1 VTDISLSTEL
11 GPFLTSPFGE
21 RYLYNVNRSTFQQ
34 EKSSDLFHRIYPE
47 LLTRRD
53 SLSFILGTD
62 SGLLLNY
69 LKEREMPDGSLFV
82 FIEFQEIITLLQ
94 KEGLLDN
101 LPEQIFIF
109 NQAEVWNNL
118 EALHFTSYVLR
129 QNIILHRSSVRING
143 WIFEYQILEEKFTQT
158 LKQQGVEHSEMA
170 SLATFIPIALRNCS
184 ENKHHV
190 SLLANIFS
198 GKTAVVLG
206 GGPSFDSMLPWVK
219 ENRDKLIIISVARIS
234 KQLHAAEITPHFVV
248 AVDPIDIGFDHAREM
263 LYFQDSSIFIHS
275 YHVAPRL
282 LSQWGGLSFFYGS
295 RFPWNSKLNNTDAMS
310 SGSTV
315 TNAALGFAAYTGCAV
330 VVFGGVDFCFSQT
343 GISHA
348 AGSYESLSGPS
359 LNDTLPVKTND
370 GHIASSRKDYLKGKA
385 DMEKQAAQLTAR
397 GLRIIN
403 PHGWSARME
412 HVEYLKFS
420 EIPLSLLEKS
430 PVERAHSTI
439 STANNK
445 QNSLK
450 HYKATGQELSRIR
463 KQLEGYKKLFHK
475 ALRCNDG
482 LFGRN
487 GKQADYSYKV
497 EMDNIEEQLS
507 QDDHKLYTLLKILNL
522 KNIMRSTR
530 SATAEE
536 WSDEEIEQA
545 GREYYEA
552 CTASAAELISLIQH
566 AVKINR
572 MRIAEEQLKP
582 NFKELVTFWRA
593 ENQQGRVRVWKRQ
606 HPEEYEKLEENPR
619 ILLDKIDREFEA
631 IFTEQET
638 SYLKRNRQ
646 VSSLEGVAATSLR
659 YFLTKDRAALQRLQ
673 QGLKVHPDQKRA
685 EKLSLF
691 TRGLLLELDG
701 KAEEA
706 SANYQQLLG
715 EEKAFLTEESL
726 KRLFSI
732 FLDQG
737 NLQSAVTAAECLTQI
752 SVSYA
757 PRLAEIYEIAG
768 ELPAALDIYTQYL
781 KHVGSHVPTMQ
792 KMAKLYLKSNL
803 PEGAVMMSK
812 FILEQEPGNSTARR
826 CIEDN
831 S

>member
-1 VTDISLSTEL
+1 MTDIPLSTDL

-21 RYLYNVNRSTFQQ
+21 RYLYSVNRSTFQQ
-34 EKSSDLFHRIYPE
+34 EKSADLFHRSYPE
-47 LLTRRD
+47 LLTRKD
-53 SLSFILGTD
+53 NLTFILGTD

-69 LKEREMPDGSLFV
+69 LKEREIPDGSLFV
-82 FIEFQEIITLLQ
+82 FIEFPDIITLLEE
-94 KEGLLDN
+94 EGLLDN

-118 EALHFTSYVLR
+118 EALHFTSYLLR
-129 QNIILHRSSVRING
+129 QNLILHTSSARRNG
-143 WIFEYQILEEKFTQT
+143 WIPEYRILEEEFMQR
-158 LKQQGVEHSEMA
+158 LKQQGGKHGEIM
-170 SLATFIPIALRNCS
+170 SLATFTTAGLRNCS
-184 ENKHHV
+184 ENQHHV

-206 GGPSFDSMLPWVK
+206 GGPSLDSMLPWVK
-219 ENRDKLIIISVARIS
+219 KNRDKLIIISAARIS
-234 KQLHAAEITPHFVV
+234 KQLHAAGITPHFIA
-248 AVDPIDIGFDHAREM
+248 AVDPKDSDFDHTREM

-295 RFPWNSKLNNTDAMS
+295 LFPWESKLNHTTSMS
-310 SGSTV
+310 TGSTV
-315 TNAALGFAAYTGCAV
+315 TNAALGFAAYTGCAA

-348 AGSYESLSGPS
+348 AGSYESLTGPS
-359 LNDTLPVKTND
+359 LNDTLPVETND

-385 DMEKQAAQLTAR
+385 DMEEQAAQLTAR

-403 PHGWSARME
+403 PHDWSSRME
-412 HVEYLKFS
+412 HVEYLKFR

-430 PVERAHSTI
+430 PVEKAINAI
-439 STANNK
+439 SPANNQ
-445 QNSLK
+445 QNCLK
-450 HYKATGQELSRIR
+450 HYKAAGRELSRIR

-487 GKQADYSYKV
+487 GKQADFSYKV
-497 EMDNIEEQLS
+497 EMDNIEEKLS
-507 QDDHKLYTLLKILNL
+507 RDHHKLYSLLKILNL
-522 KNIMRSTR
+522 KNVMRSTR
-530 SATAEE
+530 SAAAEE

-552 CTASAAELISLIQH
+552 CTASAVELISLIQH
-566 AVKINR
+566 AAKINR

-582 NFKELVTFWRA
+582 NFKELVTFWKT

-606 HPEEYEKLEENPR
+606 HPEGYEKIEETSR
-619 ILLDKIDREFEA
+619 ILLDEIDREFEV

-638 SYLKRNRQ
+638 SYLKKNRKA
-646 VSSLEGVAATSLR
+646 SSLDGVAATSLQ

-673 QGLKVHPDQKRA
+673 QGLTVHPDRKRA

-757 PRLAEIYEIAG
+757 PRLAEVYEISG

-781 KHVGSHVPTMQ
+781 EHVGSHVPTMQ

-812 FILEQEPGNSTARR
+812 FILEQEPENSTARH
-826 CIEDN
+826 CIEKN

>member
-1 VTDISLSTEL
+1 MTDISLSTEL

-21 RYLYNVNRSTFQQ
+21 RYLYSVNRSTFQQ

-118 EALHFTSYVLR
+118 DTFHFTSYILR
-129 QNIILHRSSVRING
+129 QNLILHKSSARING
-143 WIFEYQILEEKFTQT
+143 WISEYQILDENFMQM
-158 LKQQGVEHSEMA
+158 LKQQGAKHSEVA
-170 SLATFIPIALRNCS
+170 SLASFIPAILRNCS

-198 GKTAVVLG
+198 GKTAAVLG
-206 GGPSFDSMLPWVK
+206 GGPSLDSMLPWVK

-234 KQLHAAEITPHFVV
+234 KQLHAAGITPHFVA
-248 AVDPIDIGFDHAREM
+248 AVDPKDSDFDHAREM

-282 LSQWGGLSFFYGS
+282 LSQWGGLSFFFG
-295 RFPWNSKLNNTDAMS
+295 RLFPWESKLNHTTSMS
-310 SGSTV
+310 TGSTV
-315 TNAALGFAAYTGCAV
+315 TNTALGFAAYTGCAA

-348 AGSYESLSGPS
+348 TGSYESLTGPS

-370 GHIASSRKDYLKGKA
+370 GHIANSRKDYLKGKV

-403 PHGWSARME
+403 PHGWSSRME

-420 EIPLSLLEKS
+420 EIPLSALEKS
-430 PVERAHSTI
+430 PVEKAIATI
-439 STANNK
+439 NPASNQ

-450 HYKATGQELSRIR
+450 HYKAAGQELNRIR
-463 KQLEGYKKLFHK
+463 KQLEEYKKLFHK
-475 ALRCNDG
+475 ALRCNEG
-482 LFGRN
+482 LFGRK
-487 GKQADYSYKV
+487 GKQADFSYKV
-497 EMDNIEEQLS
+497 EMDKIEEKLS
-507 QDDHKLYTLLKILNL
+507 RDHYKLYSLLKVLNL
-522 KNIMRSTR
+522 KNVMRSTR
-530 SATAEE
+530 SAAAEE

-552 CTASAAELISLIQH
+552 CTASAAELISHIQH
-566 AVKINR
+566 ASKINQ
-572 MRIAEEQLKP
+572 MRIAEEQRKP
-582 NFKELVTFWRA
+582 NFTELVKFWRA

-606 HPEEYEKLEENPR
+606 HPEEYEKLEKTSR
-619 ILLDKIDREFEA
+619 ILLDEIDREFEA

-638 SYLKRNRQ
+638 SYLKRNRKA
-646 VSSLEGVAATSLR
+646 SSLEGVAATSLQ
-659 YFLTKDRAALQRLQ
+659 YFLTKDEAALQRLR
-673 QGLKVHPDQKRA
+673 QGLAVHPDQKRA

-691 TRGLLLELDG
+691 TKGLLLELNG
-701 KAEEA
+701 RAEEA
-706 SANYQQLLG
+706 SVNYQQLLG

-732 FLDQG
+732 FLEQG

-781 KHVGSHVPTMQ
+781 EHVGSHVPTMQ

-812 FILEQEPGNSTARR
+812 FILEQEPENSTARR
-826 CIEDN
+826 CIEEN

>member
-1 VTDISLSTEL
+1 MTDISLSTEL

-118 EALHFTSYVLR
+118 DTFHFTSYILR
-129 QNIILHRSSVRING
+129 QNLILHKSSARING
-143 WIFEYQILEEKFTQT
+143 WISEYQILDEEFTQA
-158 LKQQGVEHSEMA
+158 LKQQGAQHGEMA
-170 SLATFIPIALRNCS
+170 SLGTFIPVALRNCS

-198 GKTAVVLG
+198 GKTAAVLG
-206 GGPSFDSMLPWVK
+206 GGPSLDSMLPWVK
-219 ENRDKLIIISVARIS
+219 ENRDKLIIISAARIS
-234 KQLHAAEITPHFVV
+234 KQLHAKGITPHFVV
-248 AVDPIDIGFDHAREM
+248 AVDPKDSDFDHAREM
-263 LYFQDSSIFIHS
+263 LYFQDSSIFINS

-295 RFPWNSKLNNTDAMS
+295 LFPWDSKLNHTTSMS
-310 SGSTV
+310 TGSTV
-315 TNAALGFAAYTGCAV
+315 TNAALGFAAYTGCAA

-348 AGSYESLSGPS
+348 AGSYESLTGPS
-359 LNDTLPVKTND
+359 LNDTLPIETND
-370 GHIASSRKDYLKGKA
+370 GHIASSRKDYLKGKV
-385 DMEKQAAQLTAR
+385 DMEEQAAQLTAR

-403 PHGWSARME
+403 PHGWSSRME

-420 EIPLSLLEKS
+420 EIPLSALEKS
-430 PVERAHSTI
+430 PVEKAIATI
-439 STANNK
+439 SPANNK
-445 QNSLK
+445 QNNLE

-482 LFGRN
+482 LFGRK

-507 QDDHKLYTLLKILNL
+507 RDDHKLYTLLKILNL

-566 AVKINR
+566 TVKINR

-582 NFKELVTFWRA
+582 NIKELVTFWRA

-606 HPEEYEKLEENPR
+606 HPEGYEKLEETPR

-638 SYLKRNRQ
+638 SYLKKNRQ

-659 YFLTKDRAALQRLQ
+659 YFLTKDEAALQRLQ

-691 TRGLLLELDG
+691 TKGLLLELEG

-706 SANYQQLLG
+706 AANYQQLLG
-715 EEKAFLTEESL
+715 EEKEFLTEEAL

-732 FLDQG
+732 FLEQG

-781 KHVGSHVPTMQ
+781 EHVGSHVPTMQ

-812 FILEQEPGNSTARR
+812 FILEQEPENSTARR
-826 CIEDN
+826 CIEEN